1 MTEWQLE
8 GERKS
13 LGRHTDRRRTRW
25 GDKGIFE
32 RMGRNTQ
39 TADGWGMEDGDGE
52 RSVEPE
58 LHPTQ

>member
-25 GDKGIFE
+25 GDKGLRE
-32 RMGRNTQ
+32 DGTEYTNTRRMGT
-39 TADGWGMEDGDGE
+39 GDGDGE
-52 RSVEPE
+52 KSVELE
-58 LHPTQ
+58 LHSTQ